1 MDAEFFNALEML
13 EKEKGISADLLLSK
27 ICTAI
32 TIAAK
37 RDYGSSDNIVVE
49 ADKEKKSLN
58 VYLRKTVVEE
68 VTNPDD
74 ELSLEEGKTFR
85 SRAKIGSVIDI
96 PLKTKEF
103 GRIAAQNAKQVIR
116 QSIREA
122 ERDQVLAEL
131 QGKQGEI
138 LPATVT
144 RVDTRRGIVFVE
156 VGNTEASLIKSEQ
169 IPDEELYEGDI
180 IKVYIS
186 DISVSDRGPR
196 INISRV
202 HPNLVK
208 RLFEMEVPEIFDG
221 IVEIKSVAREAG
233 TRTKIAVYSTDKDV
247 DPRGACIGP
256 RGTRVSQIVEELDG
270 EKIDIVLYNDDPK
283 LFIAESL
290 SPAKVVDVNITN
302 LDAKTCTVSVPDDQ
316 LSLAIGNRG
325 QNARLAARLTGYK
338 IDIRPESGFFG
349 E

>member
-13 EKEKGISADLLLSK
+13 EKEKGISAELLLSK
-27 ICTAI
+27 ICNAI

-37 RDYGSSDNIVVE
+37 RDYGSGDNIIVE
-49 ADKEKKSLN
+49 ADAEKKSLN

-68 VTNPDD
+68 VTNPET
-74 ELSLEEGKTFR
+74 ELSLEEGK
-85 SRAKIGSVIDI
+85 SIKARARIGSVIDI

-122 ERDQVLAEL
+122 ERDQVLQEL

-138 LPATVT
+138 LPATVV
-144 RVDTRRGIVFVE
+144 RVDPRRGMVFVE
-156 VGNTEASLIKSEQ
+156 VGNTEASLLKSEQ

-180 IKVYIS
+180 IKVYVS

-196 INISRV
+196 VSISRV

-221 IVEIKSVAREAG
+221 VVEIMSIAREAG
-233 TRTKIAVYSTDKDV
+233 IRTKIAVFSSDSNV

-256 RGTRVSQIVEELDG
+256 RGARVSQIVDELDG
-270 EKIDIVLYNDDPK
+270 EKIDIVLYNEDPK
-283 LFIAESL
+283 LFIAEAL
-290 SPAKVVDVNITN
+290 SPAKVVNVDITN
-302 LDAKTCTVSVPDDQ
+302 LEAKTCVVTVPDDQ

-338 IDIRPESGFFG
+338 IDIKPESGFFG

>member
-13 EKEKGISADLLLSK
+13 EKEKGISAELLLAK
-27 ICTAI
+27 ICNAI

-37 RDYGSSDNIVVE
+37 RDYGSTDNIVVE
-49 ADKEKKSLN
+49 ADAEKKSLG
-58 VYLRKTVVEE
+58 VFLRKTVVEE
-68 VTNPDD
+68 VTNPDT
-74 ELSLEEGKTFR
+74 ELSLEEGK
-85 SRAKIGSVIDI
+85 SYRARARIGSVIDI

-156 VGNTEASLIKSEQ
+156 VGNTEASLLKSEQ

-180 IKVYIS
+180 VKVYVA

-196 INISRV
+196 VSISRV

-221 IVEIKSVAREAG
+221 IVEIKSIAREAG
-233 TRTKIAVYSTDKDV
+233 VRTKIAVFSSDKNV

-256 RGTRVSQIVEELDG
+256 RGARVSQIVDELDG
-270 EKIDIVLYNDDPK
+270 EKIDIVLYNEDPK
-283 LFIAESL
+283 LFIAEAL
-290 SPAKVVDVNITN
+290 SPAKVINVDITN
-302 LDAKTCTVSVPDDQ
+302 LDTKTCSVTVPDDQ

>member
-1 MDAEFFNALEML
+1 MDAEFFTALEML

-27 ICTAI
+27 ICNAI

-37 RDYGSSDNIVVE
+37 RDYGSGDSIIVE
-49 ADKEKKSLN
+49 ADKEKKTLS
-58 VYLRKTVVEE
+58 VFQRKTVVEE
-68 VTNPDD
+68 VTNPDT
-74 ELSLEEGKTFR
+74 ELTLEQGKAI
-85 SRAKIGSVIDI
+85 RARTKIGSVIDI

-122 ERDQVLAEL
+122 ERDQMLQEL

-156 VGNTEASLIKSEQ
+156 VGNTEASLLKNEQ
-169 IPDEELYEGDI
+169 IPEEVLYEGDI
-180 IKVYIS
+180 VKVYVSEIA
-186 DISVSDRGPR
+186 VSDRGPR
-196 INISRV
+196 ISISRV
-202 HPNLVK
+202 HPNLVR

-221 IVEIKSVAREAG
+221 VVEIKNIAREAG
-233 TRTKIAVYSTDKDV
+233 TRTKIAVFSSDKEV

-256 RGTRVSQIVEELDG
+256 RGARVSQIVDELDG
-270 EKIDIVLYNDDPK
+270 EKIDIVLYNDDPTK
-283 LFIAESL
+283 FIAEAL
-290 SPAKVVDVNITN
+290 SPATVKKVDITS
-302 LDAKTCTVSVPDDQ
+302 LEHKTCTVTVPDDQ

-338 IDIRPESGFFG
+338 IDIKPESGFFG